1 MTIRLWE
8 ERLVQQVENQPKRM
22 LKALVN
28 MQYLFFWNEI
38 VTFYRGTVSSRQNES
53 MSHVVAL

>member
-22 LKALVN
+22 LRALVN

-38 VTFYRGTVSSRQNES
+38 KSHFTEAQFLPGTMRVCP
-53 MSHVVAL
+53 ML